1 MAPQRAGRDTTKQM
15 LRHRQMV
22 LDQMDFKQ
30 KAEEKKM
37 SMSKNI
43 ARLAVTAGLTA
54 ALSFGGVMAP
64 VTMAFAAEG
73 GSTVTFED
81 SSYSTTT
88 TYKGIQIF
96 TADVD
101 GATVKNIQWA
111 GSGEQQTTIQEAVV
125 DAINEWSKAN
135 NNVAYTSKNAQNA
148 AEWLNTNAQVNGP
161 DSRIANDN
169 VLNIIAKKLNESNL
183 TWETT
188 AQGNSRL
195 TGLGAGY
202 WLFLTNGVYKPAD
215 GSAVEQSTDA
225 FTSPIFKLVNGTDSV
240 NITPKKKIPT
250 VEKKIVSDKDSAE
263 YDAADSHV
271 GQNVTYNL
279 YGTIAD
285 NYATYDSYF
294 YKFSDQISKGLT
306 LQKNSA
312 KVYLYDSPEAAKD
325 DPTHTNNTWKDITA
339 DFIEHSSDVDSSDGS
354 VTTTWTCSNLKTIQG
369 VTITKDSCI
378 VVSYTAQINE
388 NAVVG
393 LDNSKE
399 GNPNTVTLYYSNN
412 PMTTD
417 YGQTVPDTVRDYT
430 YGLKINKV
438 DLGTESA
445 LNGAKFTIKVKSVD
459 DADNAD
465 AVGKFVQSDGKIGT
479 EAYQF
484 ETTIDGTFT
493 VKGLDTGTY
502 TVEEV
507 EAPRGGYTAVN
518 SFDFTITPELS
529 TDPDAKLNDVKYA
542 LNPNGQQD
550 QIIIG
555 TPNDV
560 RGDNKLVAATGTTT
574 NTDGTFN
581 ITVGDTKSVGLPL
594 TGLNGVTFTWIAG
607 GAVLCIGVAHL
618 IRSRKQAEESEQE

>member
-1 MAPQRAGRDTTKQM
+1 MKTT
-15 LRHRQMV
+15 
-22 LDQMDFKQ
+22 
-30 KAEEKKM
+30 
-37 SMSKNI
+37 KNI

-54 ALSFGGVMAP
+54 VLSFGGVMAP
-64 VTMAFAAEG
+64 VSMAFAAG
-73 GSTVTFED
+73 GSTVMFD
-81 SSYSTTT
+81 DVYSSTT

-96 TADVD
+96 TANVN
-101 GATVKNIQWA
+101 GATVTNIQWA
-111 GSGEQQTTIQEAVV
+111 GSGEEQTTIQEAVV
-125 DAINEWSKAN
+125 GAISEWRTTHN
-135 NNVAYTSKNAQNA
+135 QEAYTNPNAQDA
-148 AEWLNTNAQVNGP
+148 AEWLNTNAQVSGT

-188 AQGNSRL
+188 AQGSNTL

-225 FTSPIFKLVNGTDSV
+225 FSSPIFKLVDGTDPV
-240 NITPKKKIPT
+240 NITLKKKIPT

-263 YDAADSHV
+263 CDAADSHI

-279 YGTIAD
+279 YGTVAD
-285 NYATYDSYF
+285 NYATYDEY
-294 YKFSDQISKGLT
+294 YYQFSDQISKGLT

-312 KVYLYDSPEAAKD
+312 KVYLYDSPEAAKA
-325 DPTHTNNTWKDITA
+325 DPTHTNNTGKDITTDFTEKSFNA
-339 DFIEHSSDVDSSDGS
+339 DPSDGS
-354 VTTTWTCSNLKTIQG
+354 VTTTWTCDNLKKVDG
-369 VTITKDSCI
+369 VTKDSCI

-388 NAVVG
+388 GAVVG
-393 LDNSKE
+393 LDNKKE

-417 YGQTVPDTVRDYT
+417 HGQTVPDTVRDYT
-430 YGLKINKV
+430 YGLKVKKV
-438 DLGTESA
+438 DLGTERA
-445 LNGAKFTIKVKSVD
+445 LNGAKFTIMVKS
-459 DADNAD
+459 ADNKD
-465 AVGKFVQSDGKIGT
+465 AEGQYVQPDGKLGKDPHP
-479 EAYQF
+479 F
-484 ETTIDGTFT
+484 VTTNDGTFT

-507 EAPRGGYTAVN
+507 EAPQGGYKTVN
-518 SFDFTITPELS
+518 SFNFTITPKLS
-529 TDPDAKLNDVKYA
+529 ADPDAKLSDVNYA
-542 LNPNGQQD
+542 LEANGQQN

-560 RGDNKLVAATGTTT
+560 KGDNELVAAGGTTT
-574 NTDGTFN
+574 NDDGTLN
-581 ITVGDTKSVGLPL
+581 ITVGDTKRINLPL

-618 IRSRKQAEESEQE
+618 IRSRRRDDGSEE

>member
-1 MAPQRAGRDTTKQM
+1 MRTNRKM
-15 LRHRQMV
+15 
-22 LDQMDFKQ
+22 
-30 KAEEKKM
+30 EEKKM

-64 VTMAFAAEG
+64 VTMAFAEG
-73 GSTVTFED
+73 GSIVTFD
-81 SSYSTTT
+81 DVYSSTT

-96 TADVD
+96 TANVNDS
-101 GATVKNIQWA
+101 TVTNIQWA
-111 GSGEQQTTIQEAVV
+111 GSGEQQKAIQEAVV
-125 DAINEWSKAN
+125 GAISEWRTAHN
-135 NNVAYTSKNAQNA
+135 QEAYSNTNAQDA
-148 AEWLNTNAQVNGP
+148 AEWLNTNAQVSGT
-161 DSRIANDN
+161 DSRLANDN

-188 AQGNSRL
+188 AQSSNKL

-225 FTSPIFKLVNGTDSV
+225 FTSPIFKLVDGTKSV
-240 NITPKKKIPT
+240 TIAPKKNIPT
-250 VEKKIVSDKDSAE
+250 VEKKIVSDADSKE
-263 YDAADSHV
+263 HDAADSQI
-271 GQNVTYNL
+271 GQDVTYNL

-285 NYATYDSYF
+285 NYDSYDT
-294 YKFSDQISKGLT
+294 YYYQFSDQISKGLT
-306 LQKNSA
+306 LQDGA
-312 KVYLYDSPEAAKD
+312 QVYLYASKDAAQKDLKHESPTLNITDSFKRVAESGNK
-325 DPTHTNNTWKDITA
+325 
-339 DFIEHSSDVDSSDGS
+339 
-354 VTTTWTCSNLKTIQG
+354 TTWTCNNLKDISGATIN
-369 VTITKDSCI
+369 KDSCI

-393 LDNSKE
+393 LDNYKE

-417 YGQTVPDTVRDYT
+417 HGQTVPDTVRDYT

-438 DLGTESA
+438 DLGTERT
-445 LNGAKFTIKVKSVD
+445 LNGAKFTIMVRS
-459 DADNAD
+459 ADNKNA
-465 AVGKFVQSDGKIGT
+465 AGKYVQSDGKLGKDP
-479 EAYQF
+479 YQF
-484 ETTIDGTFT
+484 ETTSDGTFT

-502 TVEEV
+502 TVNEV
-507 EAPRGGYTAVN
+507 EAPQGGYTTVN
-518 SFDFTITPELS
+518 SFDFTITPELG
-529 TDPDAKLNDVKYA
+529 TDPDAKLTDVEYTLQA
-542 LNPNGQQD
+542 NGQQD

-555 TPNDV
+555 TPD
-560 RGDNKLVAATGTTT
+560 GAKDDNKLEAASGTSL
-574 NTDGTFN
+574 NADGTFN
-581 ITVGDTKSVGLPL
+581 ITVGDTKQVGLPL

>member
-1 MAPQRAGRDTTKQM
+1 MRTNRKM
-15 LRHRQMV
+15 
-22 LDQMDFKQ
+22 
-30 KAEEKKM
+30 EEKKM

-64 VTMAFAAEG
+64 VTMAFAEG
-73 GSTVTFED
+73 GSIVTFD
-81 SSYSTTT
+81 DVYSSTT

-96 TADVD
+96 TANVNDS
-101 GATVKNIQWA
+101 TVTNIQWA
-111 GSGEQQTTIQEAVV
+111 GSGEQQKAIQEAVV
-125 DAINEWSKAN
+125 GAISEWRTAHN
-135 NNVAYTSKNAQNA
+135 QEAYSNTNAQDA
-148 AEWLNTNAQVNGP
+148 AEWLNTNAQVSGT

-188 AQGNSRL
+188 AQSSNKL

-225 FTSPIFKLVNGTDSV
+225 FTSPIFKLVDGTKSV
-240 NITPKKKIPT
+240 TIAPKKNIPT
-250 VEKKIVSDKDSAE
+250 VEKKIVSDADSKE
-263 YDAADSHV
+263 HDAADSQI
-271 GQNVTYNL
+271 GQDVTYNL

-285 NYATYDSYF
+285 NYDSYDT
-294 YKFSDQISKGLT
+294 YYYQFSDQISKGLT
-306 LQKNSA
+306 LQDGA
-312 KVYLYDSPEAAKD
+312 QVYLYASKDAAQKDLKHESPTLNITDSFKRVAESGNK
-325 DPTHTNNTWKDITA
+325 
-339 DFIEHSSDVDSSDGS
+339 
-354 VTTTWTCSNLKTIQG
+354 TTWTCNNLKDISGATIN
-369 VTITKDSCI
+369 KDSCI

-393 LDNSKE
+393 LDNYKE

-417 YGQTVPDTVRDYT
+417 HGQTVPDTVRDYT

-438 DLGTESA
+438 DLGTERT
-445 LNGAKFTIKVKSVD
+445 LNGAKFTIMVRS
-459 DADNAD
+459 ADNKNA
-465 AVGKFVQSDGKIGT
+465 AGKYVQSDGKLGKDP
-479 EAYQF
+479 YQF
-484 ETTIDGTFT
+484 ETTSDGTFT

-502 TVEEV
+502 TVNEV
-507 EAPRGGYTAVN
+507 EAPQGGYTTVN
-518 SFDFTITPELS
+518 SFDFTITPELG
-529 TDPDAKLNDVKYA
+529 TDPDAKLTDVEYTLQA
-542 LNPNGQQD
+542 NGQQD

-555 TPNDV
+555 TPD
-560 RGDNKLVAATGTTT
+560 GAKDDNKLEAASGTSL
-574 NTDGTFN
+574 NADGTFN
-581 ITVGDTKSVGLPL
+581 ITVGDTKQVGLPL

>member
-1 MAPQRAGRDTTKQM
+1 ME
-15 LRHRQMV
+15 
-22 LDQMDFKQ
+22 FEQ

-64 VTMAFAAEG
+64 VTMAFAEG
-73 GSTVTFED
+73 GSIVTFD
-81 SSYSTTT
+81 DVYSSTT

-96 TADVD
+96 TANVNDS
-101 GATVKNIQWA
+101 TVTNIQWA
-111 GSGEQQTTIQEAVV
+111 GSGEQQKSIKEAVV
-125 DAINEWSKAN
+125 GAISEWRTTHN
-135 NNVAYTSKNAQNA
+135 QEAYSNPNAQDA
-148 AEWLNTNAQVNGP
+148 AEWLNTNAQVSGT

-183 TWETT
+183 TWEKT
-188 AQGNSRL
+188 AQGSNTL

-202 WLFLTNGVYKPAD
+202 WLFLTNGVYKPTD

-225 FTSPIFKLVNGTDSV
+225 FTSPIFKLVDGTKPV
-240 NITPKKKIPT
+240 TIAPKKNIPT

-263 YDAADSHV
+263 YDAADSHI

-279 YGTIAD
+279 YGTVAD
-285 NYATYDSYF
+285 NYATYGDY
-294 YKFSDQISKGLT
+294 YYQFSDRISKGLT

-312 KVYLYDSPEAAKD
+312 KVYLYDSPEAAKA
-325 DPTHTNNTWKDITA
+325 DPTHTNNTGKDITTDFTEKSFNA
-339 DFIEHSSDVDSSDGS
+339 DPSDGS
-354 VTTTWTCSNLKTIQG
+354 VTTTWTCDSLKKVDG
-369 VTITKDSCI
+369 VTKDSCI

-388 NAVVG
+388 GAVVG
-393 LDNSKE
+393 LDNKKE

-417 YGQTVPDTVRDYT
+417 HGQTVPDTVRDYT
-430 YGLKINKV
+430 YGLKVKKV
-438 DLGTESA
+438 DLGTERA
-445 LNGAKFTIKVKSVD
+445 LNGAKFTIKVESAD
-459 DADNAD
+459 DKDSA
-465 AVGKFVQSDGKIGT
+465 GKYVQSDGKLGKDS
-479 EAYQF
+479 YQF
-484 ETTIDGTFT
+484 ETTSDGTFT

-507 EAPRGGYTAVN
+507 EAPQGGYTTVK
-518 SFDFTITPELS
+518 SFDFTITPELG
-529 TDPDAKLNDVKYA
+529 TDPDAKLKDVEYTLQA
-542 LNPNGQQD
+542 NGQQD

-555 TPNDV
+555 TPNNVKD
-560 RGDNKLVAATGTTT
+560 DNKLEAAGGTFL
-574 NTDGTFN
+574 NADGTFN
-581 ITVGDTKSVGLPL
+581 ITVGDTKQVGLPL

>member
-1 MAPQRAGRDTTKQM
+1 M
-15 LRHRQMV
+15 
-22 LDQMDFKQ
+22 
-30 KAEEKKM
+30 KAT
-37 SMSKNI
+37 KNI

-54 ALSFGGVMAP
+54 VLSFGGVMAP
-64 VTMAFAAEG
+64 VSMAFAAG
-73 GSTVTFED
+73 GSTVMFD
-81 SSYSTTT
+81 DVYSSTT

-96 TADVD
+96 TANVN
-101 GATVKNIQWA
+101 GATVTNIQWA
-111 GSGEQQTTIQEAVV
+111 GSGEEQTTIQEAVV
-125 DAINEWSKAN
+125 GAISEWRTTHN
-135 NNVAYTSKNAQNA
+135 QEAYTNPNAQDA
-148 AEWLNTNAQVNGP
+148 AEWLNTNAQVSGT

-188 AQGNSRL
+188 AQGSNTL

-225 FTSPIFKLVNGTDSV
+225 FSSPIFKLVDGTDPV
-240 NITPKKKIPT
+240 NITLKKKIPT

-263 YDAADSHV
+263 CDAADSHI

-279 YGTIAD
+279 YGTVAD
-285 NYATYDSYF
+285 NYATYDEY
-294 YKFSDQISKGLT
+294 YYQFSDQISKGLT

-312 KVYLYDSPEAAKD
+312 KVYLYDSPEAAKA
-325 DPTHTNNTWKDITA
+325 DPTHTNNTGKDITTDFTEKSFNA
-339 DFIEHSSDVDSSDGS
+339 DPSDGS
-354 VTTTWTCSNLKTIQG
+354 VTTTWTCDNLKKVDG
-369 VTITKDSCI
+369 VTKDSCI

-388 NAVVG
+388 GAVVG
-393 LDNSKE
+393 LDNKKE

-417 YGQTVPDTVRDYT
+417 HGQTVPDTVRDYT
-430 YGLKINKV
+430 YGLKVKKV
-438 DLGTESA
+438 DLGTERA
-445 LNGAKFTIKVKSVD
+445 LNGAKFTIMVKS
-459 DADNAD
+459 ADNKD
-465 AVGKFVQSDGKIGT
+465 AEGQYVQSDGKLGKDPHP
-479 EAYQF
+479 F
-484 ETTIDGTFT
+484 VTTNDGTFT

-507 EAPRGGYTAVN
+507 EAPQGGYKTVN
-518 SFDFTITPELS
+518 SFNFTITPKLS
-529 TDPDAKLNDVKYA
+529 ADPDAKLSDVNYA
-542 LNPNGQQD
+542 LEANGQQN

-560 RGDNKLVAATGTTT
+560 KGDNELVAAGGTTT
-574 NTDGTFN
+574 NDDGTFN
-581 ITVGDTKSVGLPL
+581 ITVGDTKQINLPL

-618 IRSRKQAEESEQE
+618 IRSRKRDDGSEE

>member
-1 MAPQRAGRDTTKQM
+1 MKTT
-15 LRHRQMV
+15 
-22 LDQMDFKQ
+22 
-30 KAEEKKM
+30 
-37 SMSKNI
+37 KNI

-64 VTMAFAAEG
+64 VTMAFAD
-73 GSTVTFED
+73 GSAVTFED
-81 SSYSTTT
+81 STYSSST

-96 TADVD
+96 TANVS
-101 GATVKNIQWA
+101 GSTATNIQWA
-111 GSGEQQTTIQEAVV
+111 GSGAQQTAIQNAVIEAIRTKEH
-125 DAINEWSKAN
+125 DYSK
-135 NNVAYTSKNAQNA
+135 TTAQDA
-148 AEWLNTNAQVNGP
+148 AEWLKDHSQVSGD
-161 DSRIANDN
+161 DSCVANDN
-169 VLNIIAKKLNESNL
+169 VLNLIAKKLNESNL

-188 AQGNSRL
+188 AQGGSTL

-225 FTSPIFKLVNGTDSV
+225 FTSPIFKLVDGTDPV
-240 NITPKKKIPT
+240 NITLKKKIPT

-263 YDAADSHV
+263 YDVADSHI

-279 YGTIAD
+279 YGTVAD
-285 NYATYDSYF
+285 NYATYGEY
-294 YKFSDQISKGLT
+294 YYQFSDQISKGLT

-312 KVYLYDSPEAAKD
+312 KVYLYDSPEAAKA
-325 DPTHTNNTWKDITA
+325 DPTHTNNTGKDITTDFTEESFNA
-339 DFIEHSSDVDSSDGS
+339 DPSDGS
-354 VTTTWTCSNLKTIQG
+354 VTTTWTCNNLKTIQG
-369 VTITKDSCI
+369 VTITENSCI

-388 NAVVG
+388 GAVVG
-393 LDNSKE
+393 LANNKE

-417 YGQTVPDTVRDYT
+417 HGQTVPDTVRDYT

-438 DLGTESA
+438 DLGTERA
-445 LNGAKFTIKVKSVD
+445 LNGAKFTIMVKS
-459 DADNAD
+459 ADNKD
-465 AVGKFVQSDGKIGT
+465 AEGQYVQSDGKLGKDPHP
-479 EAYQF
+479 F
-484 ETTIDGTFT
+484 VTTSDGTFT

-507 EAPRGGYTAVN
+507 EAPQGGYKTVN
-518 SFDFTITPELS
+518 SFNFTITPKLS
-529 TDPDAKLNDVKYA
+529 ADPDAKLSDVNYA
-542 LNPNGQQD
+542 LEANGQQN

-560 RGDNKLVAATGTTT
+560 KGDNELVAAGGTTT
-574 NTDGTFN
+574 NDDGTLN
-581 ITVGDTKSVGLPL
+581 ITVGDTKQINLPL

-618 IRSRKQAEESEQE
+618 IRSRKRGDGSEE